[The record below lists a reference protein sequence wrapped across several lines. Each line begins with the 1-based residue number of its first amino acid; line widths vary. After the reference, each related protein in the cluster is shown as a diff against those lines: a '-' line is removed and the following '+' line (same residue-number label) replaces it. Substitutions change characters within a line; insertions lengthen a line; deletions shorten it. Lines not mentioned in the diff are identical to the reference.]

1 MLTVFLYQVLRLLRD
16 RVLLVWTLGF
26 PIVLSLIF
34 MAMFSNL
41 DKVYE
46 ATPMSFGVVQN
57 EAYRTAPGL
66 DAVVQ
71 VPLDTGAFGLEGVHE
86 GGAAGRE
93 VADLGGQLL
102 QALLLALTRQRLH
115 QPQPQRSEPQ
125 EHPGGEG
132 KAYQP
137 DG

>member
-1 MLTVFLYQVLRLLRD
+1 MVLSSGRD
-16 RVLLVWTLGF
+16 SAARPAQTHGEGDEVLLG
-26 PIVLSLIF
+26 
-34 MAMFSNL
+34 
-41 DKVYE
+41 
-46 ATPMSFGVVQN
+46 
-57 EAYRTAPGL
+57 
-66 DAVVQ
+66 AVVQ
-71 VPLDTGAFGLEGVHE
+71 VPLDAGAFGLEGVHE

-102 QALLLALTRQRLH
+102 EALLLALARQRLH

-132 KAYQP
+132 KADQP